1 MFNQDDYDRIL
12 HALRAYMPDL
22 RDKIKAAKRHGGIA
36 IQAEE
41 WEYDMLIHRVET
53 AKSLSAR
60 KVPMYVVSKFINDF
74 L

>member
-53 AKSLSAR
+53 AKNLSAR
-60 KVPMYVVSKFINDF
+60 NIPMLVAKKFINEV